1 MEYFGLGGKCL
12 LFCLELFDAADE
24 KLPEP
29 ADILELFVVV
39 AIFGLDF

>member
-1 MEYFGLGGKCL
+1 MEYFGLGGKRL
-12 LFCLELFDAADE
+12 LFSLELFDAADV